1 MFNKKITVAY
11 VSPGWP
17 LSNFPN
23 GIVTY
28 IANLILGFNSTVT
41 TYIFAQ
47 QTGKETAKDLV
58 IDLSSFDM
66 DKTITDKLYDAFIY
80 RVSTGYA
87 KKLQYDRTFSLL
99 SKKILAGINA
109 VSSSPDLLEIE
120 ESFGLGRLLVPRS
133 KIPIVTRLH
142 GPWFIHGPIMKLEN
156 DSLYKHR
163 VECEGLGIMA
173 SHGVSSP
180 SLDVLNR
187 VREFYNI
194 DLPNAVVIPNPVP
207 KVPENLR
214 WMGLQNNSQTLL
226 FVGRFDLHKG
236 GDLIINAFRMIAH
249 KNHNVKLK
257 FIGPDRGIPLNGKPM
272 FLKDYLKNFVP
283 EQEVRDRI
291 EFLGHCDAKQIA
303 HLRRESLITV
313 IASRYE
319 NFGMSLLEA
328 LSTGCPVVATAI
340 GGNKEIIMDNSN
352 GLLAETDSAESIC
365 EKVLML
371 LDNPNLMLSLSKN
384 AIETC
389 NEKYSPGFVAKQ
401 TLEFYA
407 TMLNN

>member
-1 MFNKKITVAY
+1 M
-11 VSPGWP
+11 
-17 LSNFPN
+17 
-23 GIVTY
+23 
-28 IANLILGFNSTVT
+28 
-41 TYIFAQ
+41 
-47 QTGKETAKDLV
+47 
-58 IDLSSFDM
+58 
-66 DKTITDKLYDAFIY
+66 
-80 RVSTGYA
+80 
-87 KKLQYDRTFSLL
+87 
-99 SKKILAGINA
+99 
-109 VSSSPDLLEIE
+109 SSSPDLLEIE

-187 VREFYNI
+187 VRDFYNI

-207 KVPENLR
+207 VMPDGYNWRGIKI
-214 WMGLQNNSQTLL
+214 NSNTIL
-226 FVGRFDLHKG
+226 FIGRFDLHKG
-236 GDLIINAFRMIAH
+236 GDLVIDAFRIIAQ
-249 KNHNVKLK
+249 KNRDIKLI
-257 FIGPDRGIPLNGKPM
+257 FVGPDRGIPIDGKII
-272 FLKDYLKNFVP
+272 FFEEYVDSSIP
-283 EQEVRDRI
+283 EEHVKKRI
-291 EFLGHCDAKQIA
+291 EFLGHCGDKQIA
-303 HLRRESLITV
+303 QLRQDSLVTV

-319 NFGMSLLEA
+319 TFCISLVEA
-328 LSTGCPVVATAI
+328 LATGCPVVATAAGAI
-340 GGNKEIIMDNSN
+340 NEIITDEFN
-352 GLLAETDSAESIC
+352 GLLAEPGSAESIC

-401 TLEFYA
+401 TLEFYE